1 VPPRPT
7 SRATADGS
15 PRHYSSPLRAEQ
27 AQRTRDLVL
36 DAFTDL
42 LEDRRADDITTREI
56 GQRAGVSQPTVY
68 RHFPDRTA
76 LLEGLSGRIGQ
87 KMGMPGPIPVSR
99 TADDLGARIEAM
111 FRGADDVAVEVR
123 AEVLL
128 NSDPRWYAEQTR
140 RTSAAFQAAV
150 ADAFP
155 ELDGRRHAQIAG
167 LLRCLGSSHSWLRMR
182 EEFGVPGTESG
193 PMTRWAMELI
203 LAAVQRGELPDLPDL
218 PAPTGSDTP
227 QKDTP

>member
-1 VPPRPT
+1 M
-7 SRATADGS
+7 SRVTADQS

-27 AQRTRDLVL
+27 AQRTRDLIL

-56 GQRAGVSQPTVY
+56 AQRAGVSQPTVY

-76 LLEGLSGRIGQ
+76 LLEGLSGRIGERL
-87 KMGMPGPIPVSR
+87 GMPGPIPVSED
-99 TADDLGARIEAM
+99 AGDLGTRIEAM
-111 FRGADDVAVEVR
+111 YRGADNVAVEVR

-140 RTSAAFQAAV
+140 RTSTAFLEAV
-150 ADAFP
+150 AEAFP
-155 ELDGRRHAQIAG
+155 ELDRRRHAQIAG

-182 EEFGVPGTESG
+182 EEFGIPGAESG
-193 PMTRWAMELI
+193 PMTRWAIELI
-203 LAAVQRGELPDLPDL
+203 LAAVRRGDLPDL
-218 PAPTGSDTP
+218 PAPAGSDTLR
-227 QKDTP
+227 KDAP

>member
-1 VPPRPT
+1 M
-7 SRATADGS
+7 AEES

-27 AQRTRDLVL
+27 AQRTRDLIL

-42 LEDRRADDITTREI
+42 LEDRRADEITTREI
-56 GQRAGVSQPTVY
+56 AQRAGVSQPTVY

-76 LLEGLSGRIGQ
+76 LLKGLSARIGTR
-87 KMGMPGPIPVSR
+87 MGMPAPVGVSPN
-99 TADDLGARIEAM
+99 ADDLGAQIETM
-111 FRGADDVAVEVR
+111 YRGADDVAVEVR

-140 RTSAAFQAAV
+140 RTSAAFQVAV
-150 ADAFP
+150 AEAFP
-155 ELDGRRHAQIAG
+155 DLDGHQHAQIAG

-182 EEFGVPGTESG
+182 EEFGVAGAESG

-203 LAAVQRGELPDLPDL
+203 LAAVRRGDLPDL
-218 PAPTGSDTP
+218 PAPSGSDSLR
-227 QKDTP
+227 KDTP